1 MSEFIVLGLI
11 PGTHIQITFLLWV
24 IVVSLLSVVGVAWG
38 LRRAR
43 VVSNWVVTLSLFVLT
58 RRKLQA

>member
-11 PGTHIQITFLLWV
+11 PGTQIQITFLLW
-24 IVVSLLSVVGVAWG
+24 IIFVSLLSGIVLVWCIH
-38 LRRAR
+38 RAR
-43 VVSNWVVTLSLFVLT
+43 LVSTWVITLSLFVLT

>member
-11 PGTHIQITFLLWV
+11 PGTHIQITFVLWIIFVSVLSGTLLVW
-24 IVVSLLSVVGVAWG
+24 LAH
-38 LRRAR
+38 RAR
-43 VVSNWVVTLSLFVLT
+43 LVSTWVVAISLFVLT